1 MSNVETIKVVPAR
14 YPLRAAGAVVAL
26 FVLAVVIQ
34 SVAFNPRWEWAV
46 FARWF
51 FDPVIL
57 EGVGQTLLLTLISTV
72 LSVVIGGMLALAR
85 LSSSWL
91 LSSLAWGYIWLFRSL
106 PLIVVLIILYNFS
119 YLYDT
124 LSLGVPFTGIT
135 WGSFETINVL
145 GQFSTAIVGL
155 TLVQSAYTA
164 EIIRGGFLGV
174 DHGQYEA
181 AAALGLPAWRRTVRI
196 ILPQALRT
204 ILPSGFNEIISLAK
218 GTAMVYV
225 LAMPELFYTIQMIY
239 NRTQEVIPL
248 LMVGAVWYLVITTV
262 LSAIQ
267 HVIERVLARSE
278 RRSAV
283 TRTGRPVARAP
294 SPLRQHRSLFMQASP
309 EGHISITGVSKF
321 FGRHKALDKVTLEI
335 PPGSV
340 TVILGPSGSGKSTL
354 LRTINHLERVDEGFI
369 QIDGDYIGYRRQG
382 DKLYEL
388 KEKEILKQ
396 RVNVGYVFQNFNL
409 FPHLT
414 VLENLIEAPI
424 AHKKFS
430 KKEAVENAYSLL
442 DVVGL
447 RDKADAWSRHL
458 SGGQQQRIAIA
469 RALALRPRVM
479 LFDEPTSALDPELVG
494 EVLDVIKKLARSG
507 TTLVVVTHEIGFARE
522 VADQVVFMVDGKIV
536 EQGSSDDVLNRPSHP
551 RTRQFLSKVL

>member
-1 MSNVETIKVVPAR
+1 MNNVETIKVVPAR
-14 YPLRAAGAVVAL
+14 YPWRTVGAIAAL
-26 FVLAVVIQ
+26 FVLAIVVQ
-34 SVAFNPRWEWAV
+34 SVAFNPRWEWGV
-46 FARWF
+46 FSRWF
-51 FDPVIL
+51 FNPVIL
-57 EGVGQTLLLTLISTV
+57 EGVGQTLLLTLIGTA

-145 GQFSTAIVGL
+145 GQFSTAVVGL

-181 AAALGLPAWRRTVRI
+181 AAALGLPAWRRTLRI

-204 ILPSGFNEIISLAK
+204 ILPAGFNEIISLAK

-267 HVIERVLARSE
+267 HIVERGLARSE

-283 TRTGRPVARAP
+283 NQSRT
-294 SPLRQHRSLFMQASP
+294 SSRS
-309 EGHISITGVSKF
+309 
-321 FGRHKALDKVTLEI
+321 R
-335 PPGSV
+335 SV
-340 TVILGPSGSGKSTL
+340 TT
-354 LRTINHLERVDEGFI
+354 TQE
-369 QIDGDYIGYRRQG
+369 
-382 DKLYEL
+382 
-388 KEKEILKQ
+388 
-396 RVNVGYVFQNFNL
+396 
-409 FPHLT
+409 
-414 VLENLIEAPI
+414 PI
-424 AHKKFS
+424 HA
-430 KKEAVENAYSLL
+430 SL
-442 DVVGL
+442 
-447 RDKADAWSRHL
+447 S
-458 SGGQQQRIAIA
+458 
-469 RALALRPRVM
+469 
-479 LFDEPTSALDPELVG
+479 
-494 EVLDVIKKLARSG
+494 
-507 TTLVVVTHEIGFARE
+507 
-522 VADQVVFMVDGKIV
+522 
-536 EQGSSDDVLNRPSHP
+536 
-551 RTRQFLSKVL
+551 

>member
-1 MSNVETIKVVPAR
+1 MNNVETIKVVPAR
-14 YPLRAAGAVVAL
+14 YPWRTVGAIAAL
-26 FVLAVVIQ
+26 FVLAIVVQ
-34 SVAFNPRWEWAV
+34 SVAFNPRWEWGV

-51 FDPVIL
+51 FNPVIL
-57 EGVGQTLLLTLISTV
+57 EGVGQTLLLTLIGTA

-135 WGSFETINVL
+135 WGSFDTINVL
-145 GQFSTAIVGL
+145 GQFSTAVVGL

-181 AAALGLPAWRRTVRI
+181 AAALGLPAWRRTLRI

-204 ILPSGFNEIISLAK
+204 ILPAGFNEIISLAK

-267 HVIERVLARSE
+267 HIVERGLARSE

-283 TRTGRPVARAP
+283 NQSRTSSRTR
-294 SPLRQHRSLFMQASP
+294 
-309 EGHISITGVSKF
+309 
-321 FGRHKALDKVTLEI
+321 
-335 PPGSV
+335 SV
-340 TVILGPSGSGKSTL
+340 TT
-354 LRTINHLERVDEGFI
+354 TQE
-369 QIDGDYIGYRRQG
+369 
-382 DKLYEL
+382 
-388 KEKEILKQ
+388 
-396 RVNVGYVFQNFNL
+396 
-409 FPHLT
+409 
-414 VLENLIEAPI
+414 PI
-424 AHKKFS
+424 HA
-430 KKEAVENAYSLL
+430 SL
-442 DVVGL
+442 
-447 RDKADAWSRHL
+447 S
-458 SGGQQQRIAIA
+458 
-469 RALALRPRVM
+469 
-479 LFDEPTSALDPELVG
+479 
-494 EVLDVIKKLARSG
+494 
-507 TTLVVVTHEIGFARE
+507 
-522 VADQVVFMVDGKIV
+522 
-536 EQGSSDDVLNRPSHP
+536 
-551 RTRQFLSKVL
+551 

>member
-1 MSNVETIKVVPAR
+1 MNNVEIIKVVPAR
-14 YPLRAAGAVVAL
+14 YPWRTVGAIAAL
-26 FVLAVVIQ
+26 FVLAIVVQ
-34 SVAFNPRWEWAV
+34 SVAFNPRWEWGV

-51 FDPVIL
+51 FNPVIL
-57 EGVGQTLLLTLISTV
+57 EGVGQTLLLTLIGTA

-135 WGSFETINVL
+135 WGRFETINVL
-145 GQFSTAIVGL
+145 GQFSTAVVGL

-181 AAALGLPAWRRTVRI
+181 AAALGLPAWRRTLRI

-204 ILPSGFNEIISLAK
+204 ILPAGFNEIISLAK

-267 HVIERVLARSE
+267 HIVERGLARSE

-283 TRTGRPVARAP
+283 NQSRTSGRTR
-294 SPLRQHRSLFMQASP
+294 
-309 EGHISITGVSKF
+309 
-321 FGRHKALDKVTLEI
+321 
-335 PPGSV
+335 SV
-340 TVILGPSGSGKSTL
+340 TT
-354 LRTINHLERVDEGFI
+354 TQE
-369 QIDGDYIGYRRQG
+369 
-382 DKLYEL
+382 
-388 KEKEILKQ
+388 
-396 RVNVGYVFQNFNL
+396 
-409 FPHLT
+409 
-414 VLENLIEAPI
+414 PI
-424 AHKKFS
+424 HA
-430 KKEAVENAYSLL
+430 SL
-442 DVVGL
+442 
-447 RDKADAWSRHL
+447 S
-458 SGGQQQRIAIA
+458 
-469 RALALRPRVM
+469 
-479 LFDEPTSALDPELVG
+479 
-494 EVLDVIKKLARSG
+494 
-507 TTLVVVTHEIGFARE
+507 
-522 VADQVVFMVDGKIV
+522 
-536 EQGSSDDVLNRPSHP
+536 
-551 RTRQFLSKVL
+551 